1 MQKVD
6 PIKLFTLCL
15 QKKRTQRGEVWLC
28 LMIFECPSHF
38 LLVGLLCARTI
49 KVVSVEKAGADEDKE
64 EMVGGVLLAAST
76 SILTTAQ
83 QIIDQAPLP
92 TFQSLFLPPPLL

>member
-1 MQKVD
+1 MV
-6 PIKLFTLCL
+6 I
-15 QKKRTQRGEVWLC
+15 C

-49 KVVSVEKAGADEDKE
+49 KVVSVEKGGADEDKE
-64 EMVGGVLLAAST
+64 EMVGAVLLAAST